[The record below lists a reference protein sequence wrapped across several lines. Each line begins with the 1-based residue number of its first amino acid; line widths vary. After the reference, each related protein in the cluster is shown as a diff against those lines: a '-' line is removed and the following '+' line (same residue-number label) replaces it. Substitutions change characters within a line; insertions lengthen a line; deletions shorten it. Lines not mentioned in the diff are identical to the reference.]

1 MNSKQMELIYQQLA
15 NVLNEMIP
23 EEWKKILMYSEI
35 REGYAQMFFYYYPI
49 NCNQP
54 TYSLDLTDIFDN
66 IDPSRYNELKYKLYD
81 LCEKLWVEFKK
92 QGQEQ
97 WTSLTYILENTG
109 KMNIHFTYNDLSQ
122 LDPIKK
128 QDKWEDEYIN
138 NE

>member
-1 MNSKQMELIYQQLA
+1 
-15 NVLNEMIP
+15 
-23 EEWKKILMYSEI
+23 
-35 REGYAQMFFYYYPI
+35 
-49 NCNQP
+49 
-54 TYSLDLTDIFDN
+54 DLTDIFDN

-128 QDKWEDEYIN
+128 QDKWEDEYLN